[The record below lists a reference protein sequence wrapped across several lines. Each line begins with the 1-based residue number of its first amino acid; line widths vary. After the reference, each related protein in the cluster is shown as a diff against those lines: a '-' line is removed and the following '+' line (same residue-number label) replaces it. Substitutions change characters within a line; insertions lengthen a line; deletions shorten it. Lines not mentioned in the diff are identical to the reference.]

1 MQILSGKDISK
12 AYGTDIIF
20 EDVCFG
26 VDKGE
31 RVGIV
36 GPNGC
41 GKTTLLGIIAGNIEA
56 TSGEIYVRSGYSLGY
71 LRQQNQFL
79 GSGTVLEE
87 AEKSFEHLY
96 EIERKLARLQDAIAD
111 HDSDTFERDLAEFTE
126 LNETLQKNT
135 FMAEFLS

>member
-26 VDKGE
+26 VDKGD

-41 GKTTLLGIIAGNIEA
+41 GKSTLLGIIAGNIEA
-56 TSGEIYVRSGYSLGY
+56 TSGEIYIRSGYSLGY

-79 GSGTVLEE
+79 GSGTVIEE

-96 EIERKLARLQDAIAD
+96 EIERRLAELQDAISD
-111 HDSDTFERDLAEFTE
+111 HSSDSFEKDLADFTE
-126 LNETLQKNT
+126 LSEKYEELGGYT
-135 FMAEFLS
+135 